1 MQLSRIITLKRVTV
15 MKFGGSALG
24 IDGSAIAEVIERI
37 IQVRRE
43 SMVIAVFSAPLTN
56 YEGKTVSMTDVAI
69 HVGRSYSN
77 SNPIEIDILR
87 DIYEKIAAEYLPQS
101 LYKAFLV
108 DLNKFHKEVIVSL
121 KQVAENR
128 RFVDVTRG

>member
-1 MQLSRIITLKRVTV
+1 MKRVTV

-69 HVGRSYSN
+69 HVGR
-77 SNPIEIDILR
+77 
-87 DIYEKIAAEYLPQS
+87 
-101 LYKAFLV
+101 
-108 DLNKFHKEVIVSL
+108 
-121 KQVAENR
+121 
-128 RFVDVTRG
+128 